1 VFGAVLVVVALSC
14 ASCMA
19 QPPEHE
25 PHSATRVNQFTA
37 ELQKSC
43 VRNLLVS
50 ESREYLYPPDSD
62 VDPNMP
68 DHRVRPEMRGPDG
81 QIYPATDFVRTND
94 GLWVNAVTGQS
105 PQNLV
110 GEPKLTNIA
119 SASHRS
125 TPSCG
130 APASFGK
137 QTSSSNFGPDGDA
150 LIAAI
155 NSVRTNPKAY
165 ADDLIRG
172 SQADVVLEAAAFLR
186 RQEPLPPL
194 HIDGRLE
201 KSAERHVADQGPTG
215 SHSHVGTDGS
225 TVRDRVEQAGVY
237 APRVGEEIAFDAI
250 SAEGVV
256 RQLIVDD
263 GVPDRGHRKTLF
275 NDRIVSAGAA
285 CGPHAK
291 YNVICVIDIAGSS
304 TGDRGAS

>member
-1 VFGAVLVVVALSC
+1 MDCRSICQKVRVFGA
-14 ASCMA
+14 
-19 QPPEHE
+19 
-25 PHSATRVNQFTA
+25 ATRVNQFTA

-130 APASFGK
+130 
-137 QTSSSNFGPDGDA
+137 
-150 LIAAI
+150 
-155 NSVRTNPKAY
+155 
-165 ADDLIRG
+165 
-172 SQADVVLEAAAFLR
+172 
-186 RQEPLPPL
+186 
-194 HIDGRLE
+194 
-201 KSAERHVADQGPTG
+201 
-215 SHSHVGTDGS
+215 
-225 TVRDRVEQAGVY
+225 
-237 APRVGEEIAFDAI
+237 
-250 SAEGVV
+250 
-256 RQLIVDD
+256 
-263 GVPDRGHRKTLF
+263 
-275 NDRIVSAGAA
+275 
-285 CGPHAK
+285 PHAK